1 MSNKLGGSVVC
12 PGSFDPVTLGHL
24 DIFRRASEQFESV
37 VIAVLQNPAK
47 SNLFSVDERISMI
60 AEATAELA
68 NVEVTS
74 FQGLL
79 VDFCKSRDI
88 STILKGL
95 RAVSDFDYELQMA
108 QLNYQIGNVETFFMA
123 SNPTYSFLSSSMA
136 KEVAKYGGSVSQLVP
151 VNVAKALA
159 AKFKQ
164 A

>member
-1 MSNKLGGSVVC
+1 MTKKLGGSVVC
-12 PGSFDPVTLGHL
+12 PGSFDPITLGHL
-24 DIFRRASEQFESV
+24 DIIRRASLQFDSV
-37 VIAVLQNPAK
+37 AIAVLQNPAK
-47 SNLFSVDERISMI
+47 SNLFSVDERIDMI
-60 AEATAELA
+60 SEATKDLD
-68 NVEVTS
+68 NVEVVS

-79 VDFCKSRDI
+79 VDFCKSRNI
-88 STILKGL
+88 STIVKGL

-108 QLNYQIGNVETFFMA
+108 QLNHQISDVETFFMS

-151 VNVAKALA
+151 ANVAAALA

>member
-1 MSNKLGGSVVC
+1 MSSKLGGPIVC

-24 DIFRRASEQFESV
+24 DIFQRASEQFESV
-37 VIAVLQNPAK
+37 VIAVLQNPSK
-47 SNLFSVDERISMI
+47 SNLFTVEERI
-60 AEATAELA
+60 ELLQDATANLA

-79 VDFCKSRDI
+79 VDFCKSRKI
-88 STILKGL
+88 TAIVKGL

-108 QLNYQIGNVETFFMA
+108 QLNHQIGGVETFFMS

-151 VNVAKALA
+151 ANVASALA
-159 AKFKQ
+159 KKFKQ